1 MSRANVPRWQL
12 ICGALVIRPDRCL
25 TQLVRSLGT
34 GRVAAV
40 TAWSSTLLGP
50 EGTAAGLV
58 TSVGPN
64 LLSHAAME
72 DGYRPYLE
80 NCTVDASI
88 ICSCQVN
95 KGTRWMPWHQE
106 PKKDVGA
113 CDKPREVG
121 NQTLIRGFPNR
132 ET

>member
-12 ICGALVIRPDRCL
+12 ICGALVIRPDRCS

-50 EGTAAGLV
+50 EGTGVEPSLGPGRPACV
-58 TSVGPN
+58 TRRY
-64 LLSHAAME
+64 ARR
-72 DGYRPYLE
+72 DRPYLE

-121 NQTLIRGFPNR
+121 NQALIRGFPNR